1 MYLKGYDMRQFIVSS
16 IPAAILEILLR
27 ACWVIKGVAMDEK
40 NLQTSLMETMPLN
53 LHKKFRIMTA
63 ISYGVLCAINAGK
76 VYITDDIL
84 NLNYAAWLGLIWN
97 GFHALKWALIDKD
110 FELWRTLEEKEFL
123 RLEATI
129 NNIEELERKVEFLQ
143 V

>member
-1 MYLKGYDMRQFIVSS
+1 
-16 IPAAILEILLR
+16 
-27 ACWVIKGVAMDEK
+27 
-40 NLQTSLMETMPLN
+40 
-53 LHKKFRIMTA
+53 MTA

-110 FELWRTLEEKEFL
+110 FELWNTFEEKELL